1 MKTEIGI
8 ISDTHLHQV
17 TDKFRD
23 IYDKYLSDKDLIFH
37 AGDMVSIDIAEFLKN
52 NNFHGVH
59 GNMDPFELKMLL
71 PDKKI
76 IKIGKFRI
84 GLIHGWGSAEG
95 LEERIRGKFKEV
107 DVIVYGHSHKAAKFY
122 KDGILFFNPGT
133 ATGFSSSRAN
143 TIGLMEISDTVH
155 CNIIEV

>member
-1 MKTEIGI
+1 MKIKIGI

-17 TDKFRD
+17 TDRFRD

-37 AGDMVSIDIAEFLKN
+37 VGDMVSMDIADFLKG

-59 GNMDPFELKMLL
+59 GNMDPFELRIHL
-71 PDKKI
+71 PSKKVL
-76 IKIGKFRI
+76 KIGKFRV

-95 LEERIRGKFKEV
+95 LEERIQSKFKDV
-107 DVIVYGHSHKAAKFY
+107 DLIVYGHSHKAANFY

-133 ATGFSSSRAN
+133 ATGFSSSGTN
-143 TIGLMEISDTVH
+143 TIGLMEISDTIH
-155 CNIIEV
+155 CSIIEV